1 MNSNEHGKESIRMA
15 KFGVWIS
22 YSSWYI
28 YVEILQLK
36 LANFKMN
43 NLILMCNKPTE
54 KIYFKSYMRILTIH
68 LYTLFKDFKDEQ
80 RFWLTTESQPVV
92 RLSCMKTRVEHF
104 SNAHIDSNLTMALF
118 YPTSVSNKLPAYS
131 YRLNRQ
137 FLTLFSLTSQSEL
150 HGISPIPEW
159 RYICVYVL
167 GGFYGFDFPFP

>member
-1 MNSNEHGKESIRMA
+1 MVDYR
-15 KFGVWIS
+15 
-22 YSSWYI
+22 
-28 YVEILQLK
+28 
-36 LANFKMN
+36 
-43 NLILMCNKPTE
+43 KPA
-54 KIYFKSYMRILTIH
+54 SR
-68 LYTLFKDFKDEQ
+68 
-80 RFWLTTESQPVV
+80 VV

-159 RYICVYVL
+159 RYICVCMCWEASMDSTSRSHKAETDNKF
-167 GGFYGFDFPFP
+167 GIEWFSKTFPAPFQVIKFTFPSSLAELFSLKNLIWYLSLFQNFTVFSIL